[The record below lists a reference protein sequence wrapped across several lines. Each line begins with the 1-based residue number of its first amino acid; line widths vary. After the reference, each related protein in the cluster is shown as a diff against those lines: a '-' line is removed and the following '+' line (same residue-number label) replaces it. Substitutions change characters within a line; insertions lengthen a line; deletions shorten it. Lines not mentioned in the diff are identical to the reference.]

1 MPEILGPLTR
11 VLPLHE
17 GMSNR
22 AREEQIAAYVRGNP
36 PFPLVAAPPPHYM
49 RLPGYGPPQ
58 RPTAEEIGRWLLQDV
73 EFRALELGTW
83 LGTTDGEIIA
93 GAVES
98 FLPPLYRQDVELL
111 VDALKFAADLQ
122 QIEGRQVAGAWAL
135 GSIVVAILVGVG
147 IRSGRVAP
155 AR

>member
-1 MPEILGPLTR
+1 
-11 VLPLHE
+11 
-17 GMSNR
+17 MSNR

-36 PFPLVAAPPPHYM
+36 PFPLVAASPPHYM

-58 RPTAEEIGRWLLQDV
+58 RPTAEEIGRWLLQDA

-93 GAVES
+93 GAVEG

-111 VDALKFAADLQ
+111 VDALRFAADLQ
-122 QIEGRQVAGAWAL
+122 QTEGREVAGAWAL
-135 GSIVVAILVGVG
+135 GSIVVAGFLWLG
-147 IRSGRVAP
+147 IKSGRPQPVV
-155 AR
+155 

>member
-1 MPEILGPLTR
+1 
-11 VLPLHE
+11 
-17 GMSNR
+17 MSNR
-22 AREEQIAAYVRGNP
+22 AREEQIAAYVRGKP

-49 RLPGYGPPQ
+49 KLPGYGPPQ
-58 RPTAEEIGRWLLQDV
+58 RPTAEEIGRWLLQDA

-93 GAVES
+93 SAVES

-122 QIEGRQVAGAWAL
+122 QTEGREVAGAWAL
-135 GSIVVAILVGVG
+135 GSIVVAGILWLG
-147 IRSGRVAP
+147 IKSGRPQP
-155 AR
+155 AA